1 MKHLSLDELAM
12 FARVAALGSLSAL
25 ARERNVPVS
34 QVSRAMDRMERG
46 CGVKLVRRSSKGFS
60 LTHDGQAFLVFC
72 QQVLNERQSLEAG
85 LSAQSKRVSGRTRLS
100 VSSVIGHFWVLPSL
114 PTLTHQYPDLALD
127 VLLHD
132 QMVDLAR
139 EGIDIA
145 VRTGEPSTLS
155 LVSRPLGRIA
165 TGLYASP
172 AYLRARGVP
181 VSVDDLGPHVLLSN
195 CEHPVLN
202 RWRFRD
208 GQMRCVDGALRS
220 GSTAAIAQM
229 AALGLGIAHLPVR
242 VSEMHLASHGLQAV
256 LPSQFVSADI
266 QVSAMLLPDRQR
278 LPRVR
283 VCIEHLLHL
292 FC

>member
-1 MKHLSLDELAM
+1 MNHLSLDELSM
-12 FARVAALGSLSAL
+12 FVRVAALGSLSAL
-25 ARERNVPVS
+25 ARERDVPVS

-100 VSSVIGHFWVLPSL
+100 VSSVVGHFWVLPSL
-114 PTLTHQYPDLALD
+114 TTLTQQYPELALD

-165 TGLYASP
+165 TGLYASMAYVESHGKP
-172 AYLRARGVP
+172 AT
-181 VSVDDLGPHVLLSN
+181 VDDLGQHVLLSN

-202 RWRFRD
+202 RWRFRE

-229 AALGLGIAHLPVR
+229 AAHGLGIAHLPVR
-242 VSEMHLASHGLQAV
+242 VADMYGVEHGLQAV
-256 LPSQFVSADI
+256 LPDLFVSADI
-266 QVSAMLLPDRQR
+266 QINAILLPDRQR

-283 VCIEHLLHL
+283 VCIEHLLQL
-292 FC
+292 F